1 MCESGGFRVWGIGL
15 VGVELGLMFYEG
27 ECVGMERVNLIFY
40 AELTWSKQWGIEG
53 VLGVINVL
61 CL

>member
-1 MCESGGFRVWGIGL
+1 MD
-15 VGVELGLMFYEG
+15 
-27 ECVGMERVNLIFY
+27 RVNLIFY